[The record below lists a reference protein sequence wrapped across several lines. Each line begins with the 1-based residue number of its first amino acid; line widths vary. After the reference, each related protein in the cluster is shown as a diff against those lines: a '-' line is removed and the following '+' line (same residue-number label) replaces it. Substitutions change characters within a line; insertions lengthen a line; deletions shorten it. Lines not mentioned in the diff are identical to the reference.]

1 MVSFKYSRYA
11 AITILHHIFKS
22 PADLEKLSLRR
33 RFAVVAKPRMNK
45 GEIECLVTSSSGIR
59 PDSQDPGHPNSADT
73 ATTQNGE
80 VSLASPSKTW
90 TSQQDWHK
98 FANNLSQ
105 LEALLYPLLVNRKAV
120 MENPQFLLGES
131 LTFMGMSK
139 VDGLKTH
146 VPQ

>member
-80 VSLASPSKTW
+80 VSLASPSKT
-90 TSQQDWHK
+90 
-98 FANNLSQ
+98 
-105 LEALLYPLLVNRKAV
+105 
-120 MENPQFLLGES
+120 
-131 LTFMGMSK
+131 
-139 VDGLKTH
+139 
-146 VPQ
+146 